1 MKSNDISRRWKG
13 NVETPLKGMS
23 IYSYG
28 IFIMTSLST
37 FLRTSYKFSPKE
49 ERVNYITNSYKYIT
63 RSQTNGGNFA
73 SLNQSRF

>member
-28 IFIMTSLST
+28 IFCYDIPFNLPSNIL
-37 FLRTSYKFSPKE
+37 
-49 ERVNYITNSYKYIT
+49 
-63 RSQTNGGNFA
+63 
-73 SLNQSRF
+73 